1 MVKVIGL
8 AAVVVVGFLVLG
20 AVAKLLLWA
29 VLIAVLAVIGYGTYR
44 VLARNSDHSRRSL
57 R

>member
-1 MVKVIGL
+1 MKVIGL

>member
-1 MVKVIGL
+1 MKVIGL

-29 VLIAVLAVIGYGTYR
+29 VLIAVVAVIGYGTYR
-44 VLARNSDHSRRSL
+44 VIARNSDNPTRSL